1 MFGASAS
8 TSSSV
13 AIGGGSGS
21 IVSSFICSCT
31 DITPCRLASAGITV
45 FEGLLS
51 GSGMANGDV
60 IAGVEV
66 DGSVEDG
73 DDWLI
78 AADVDG
84 MFHLGSAITRGS
96 SYCQP
101 PLGRLGFPFGTCFWG
116 WGCRLKPLYAPRTPP
131 LPPLPT
137 GGICCCCDC
146 PWGWTRTG

>member
-1 MFGASAS
+1 MPPSNHPP

-21 IVSSFICSCT
+21 DVSSFIYSCT

-51 GSGMANGDV
+51 GSGMVKGDV

-78 AADVDG
+78 AACLL
-84 MFHLGSAITRGS
+84 F
-96 SYCQP
+96 
-101 PLGRLGFPFGTCFWG
+101 
-116 WGCRLKPLYAPRTPP
+116 
-131 LPPLPT
+131 
-137 GGICCCCDC
+137 
-146 PWGWTRTG
+146 